1 MPRQT
6 VNQRMSKALGVAHQT
21 VQDLQAKNKTV
32 DITPTSEETT
42 AVVPAQSQDIA
53 PQQSPIQQDEQRE
66 KELAD
71 DYTYARN
78 TIHHLVEMGKDALE
92 HLLPLAKESQ
102 SPRGFEVTHML
113 LKTTSE
119 MAKDLI
125 ELHQRMDGLR
135 RIEAATPGTTVNI
148 QQNIDNVFTGT
159 TTELR
164 RMAREAMEALEA
176 GGNDE
181 IEGQGN

>member
-1 MPRQT
+1 
-6 VNQRMSKALGVAHQT
+6 
-21 VQDLQAKNKTV
+21 
-32 DITPTSEETT
+32 
-42 AVVPAQSQDIA
+42 
-53 PQQSPIQQDEQRE
+53 
-66 KELAD
+66 
-71 DYTYARN
+71 
-78 TIHHLVEMGKDALE
+78 
-92 HLLPLAKESQ
+92 
-102 SPRGFEVTHML
+102 ML